1 MVDQF
6 YPEIDFSLPSPPAH
20 FFHFRENRSN
30 FSMEMV
36 FNVVLKVP
44 YKYVTVNTELDFC
57 TGLLFRKCLQVM
69 IAEVW
74 SVGAL

>member
-1 MVDQF
+1 
-6 YPEIDFSLPSPPAH
+6 
-20 FFHFRENRSN
+20 
-30 FSMEMV
+30 MEMV